1 MYGFNVMVLYVNEF
15 MQELLYAR
23 VIDNNVRMCFFLC
36 FVEPEMCSS
45 WEL

>member
-23 VIDNNVRMCFFLC
+23 VIDNNVRMCF
-36 FVEPEMCSS
+36 VESEMCSS